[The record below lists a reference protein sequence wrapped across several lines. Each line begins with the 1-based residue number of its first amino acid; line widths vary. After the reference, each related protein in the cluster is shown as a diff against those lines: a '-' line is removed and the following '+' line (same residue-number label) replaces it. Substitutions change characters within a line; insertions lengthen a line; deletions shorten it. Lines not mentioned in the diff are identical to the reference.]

1 MRTAITRY
9 AIRLLIVTTVVTTL
23 AQGVA
28 MPRAQAGGVPSTFN
42 PNLLIEDDSFIAI
55 NSMSVDEIQRFL
67 DSKGGALRNFSENG
81 RSAAQIIW
89 DAAHGYDDA
98 SGTWNEIIINT
109 QTGTVNPKVLLVTL
123 QKEQGLIT
131 NPNPSQRDLDCAM
144 GYEGGRGC
152 SWMFENRPHYKGF
165 ANQVEWAA
173 WQLRYNYEASGKDNT
188 WRNQYYPDS
197 SFPYKPMFPGET
209 ASVTNTDYPTQNVTF
224 NNQAT
229 AALYRYTPHVYYGNH
244 SFWNFFRQWF
254 VRWSAEV
261 VGRNGNQRVARGGSV
276 EMVLLVRNTGEETW
290 QKGIFNLG
298 TERERDRIPTFI
310 REDRQ
315 TNQPSGW
322 IRDNRIELE
331 AGPVAPGGV
340 GTFRFWY
347 TAPDWLELGTYR
359 EYFRPVADGYEW
371 LNDFEL
377 SWDITVTT
385 PADDFRADL
394 VSRTSN
400 ITLPQGASSMFEVR
414 FRNTGTTVWR
424 QGTTN
429 LGTERDRD
437 RTPYFIRE
445 DVTGGNPSGWI
456 RDNRVGLVE
465 SQVNPGDIGTFRF
478 YYTAPDLMPAGTY
491 REYFRPVIDGLSWL
505 PQPDFD
511 LSWDIT
517 VTESVASLT
526 KTEWVS
532 QNSNPTLARG
542 QSYQFEVQFRNRGRE
557 TWQRTAVKL
566 GTDRQQDRIS
576 PFIREDIPGSNP
588 SGWLADN
595 RVQMVE
601 ETVAP
606 GSVGTFR
613 FWYTVP
619 NDLAPGTYREYF
631 RPVIEYVAWMQD
643 HGVHWDIVVTP

>member
-1 MRTAITRY
+1 
-9 AIRLLIVTTVVTTL
+9 
-23 AQGVA
+23 

-42 PNLLIEDDSFIAI
+42 PNLLIEDDSFVAI

-89 DAAHGYDDA
+89 DASHGHGDA
-98 SGTWNEIIINT
+98 SGTINGIVIDSS
-109 QTGTVNPKVLLVTL
+109 TGTVNPKALLVTL
-123 QKEQGLIT
+123 QKEQSLIT
-131 NPNPSQRDLDCAM
+131 NPNPSAAALNTAM
-144 GYEGGRGC
+144 GYGCPDSGGC
-152 SWMFENRPHYKGF
+152 NPAYQGF
-165 ANQVEWAA
+165 TKQVEWAA
-173 WQLRYNYEASGKDNT
+173 WQLRYNYERAVDNRFADYQVGQT
-188 WRNQYYPDS
+188 MTFSNS
-197 SFPYKPMFPGET
+197 TSPYNPAPSQ
-209 ASVTNTDYPTQNVTF
+209 SVTL
-224 NNQAT
+224 NNRAT
-229 AALYRYTPHVYYGNH
+229 AALYRYTPHVYNGNYN
-244 SFWNFFRQWF
+244 FWNFFRQWF

-290 QKGIFNLG
+290 QKGVFNLG
-298 TERERDRIPTFI
+298 TERERDRIPAFI

-505 PQPDFD
+505 PQTDFD

-532 QNSNPTLARG
+532 QNSNPTLAHG

-557 TWQRTAVKL
+557 TWQRAAVKL

-576 PFIREDIPGSNP
+576 PFIREDVPGSNP